1 MYPPFHP
8 LYGADS
14 PRRKGAV
21 HGVRF
26 DGDSRR
32 YRPPTANF
40 HMSLQHR
47 HRPTAQR
54 NQRVKYS
61 SGCEIWELEYPLF
74 PQPCSTK
81 SNHRLLNHIPDY
93 HSKRLRVLV
102 VCSGTPMLESTFL
115 KLRDTAS
122 QLRYPE
128 LSVVQ
133 SKLEVLSQTLEYGP
147 VRGSLHPTMRPATIM
162 RHVGAGVF
170 GPPRTLYIVRCGD
183 SGDSPTGFC
192 HLDDSPTQLGPY

>member
-1 MYPPFHP
+1 M
-8 LYGADS
+8 
-14 PRRKGAV
+14 
-21 HGVRF
+21 RF

-54 NQRVKYS
+54 NQQVKYS
-61 SGCEIWELEYPLF
+61 RGCEIWELEYPLF

-102 VCSGTPMLESTFL
+102 VCSGTPMLESTVL
-115 KLRDTAS
+115 MLRDTAS
-122 QLRYPE
+122 QLRHLE
-128 LSVVQ
+128 LSQWLTIETRGTFTDPRVWACAGR
-133 SKLEVLSQTLEYGP
+133 LED
-147 VRGSLHPTMRPATIM
+147 
-162 RHVGAGVF
+162 
-170 GPPRTLYIVRCGD
+170 LYILRCA
-183 SGDSPTGFC
+183 P
-192 HLDDSPTQLGPY
+192 QLSCAMSERGYLVHPAHFI